1 MSVVNRL
8 LLPVLAFP
16 LLFFGGSRVPAQS
29 IDASLRERLT
39 DASVYIET
47 GVDMSSRD
55 WTDLP
60 RIMRD
65 RMDARPS
72 GISSG
77 SGFLISPD
85 GYVLTNAHVVQGFVL
100 KQYPDG
106 TTEQLPPG
114 AEPIPF
120 DPAHPDRPIAFMFTV
135 AWIRVV
141 TASGT
146 DEQESHTATVVHVD
160 PALDIAVLKIPS
172 VEGGWPHLELGLAE
186 DAQAGDAVLMSGFP
200 GGIYTELAPFIGRD
214 AERLAGTYSPRPSVN
229 AGLVTAIREYEG
241 ATRYQLDIRA
251 NSGNSGGPIA
261 DPDGRV
267 IAILYAQ
274 LTGLQSINYA
284 IPIAYAL
291 PLLPPSVRHRVVG
304 EGAELPEEFEQPADQ
319 SFEELL
325 ESGEFSF

>member
-1 MSVVNRL
+1 MTRFVFPALIL
-8 LLPVLAFP
+8 LL
-16 LLFFGGSRVPAQS
+16 LFAGEGPAAGQS
-29 IDASLRERLT
+29 IDASLRQRLT

-55 WTDLP
+55 WSDLP
-60 RIMRD
+60 RIMRE

-72 GISSG
+72 GIASG

-85 GYVLTNAHVVQGFVL
+85 GYILTNAHVVQGFVL

-106 TTEQLPPG
+106 TTEQLPPD

-146 DEQESHTATVVHVD
+146 DEQESHTATVVRID

-172 VEGGWPHLELGLAE
+172 LEGGWPHLELSWSE
-186 DAQAGDAVLMSGFP
+186 DVQAGAEVLMSGFP

-229 AGLVTAIREYEG
+229 AGLVTAIREYQG
-241 ATRYQLDIRA
+241 AMRYQLDIRA

-261 DPDGRV
+261 NRDGQV

-291 PLLPPSVRHRVVG
+291 RLLPPSLRGAIVG
-304 EGAELPEEFEQPADQ
+304 EGPEVPEELAQPEDQ
-319 SFEELL
+319 SFEEFL

>member
-1 MSVVNRL
+1 MTRFVLPILTFL
-8 LLPVLAFP
+8 LLLS
-16 LLFFGGSRVPAQS
+16 GGSRLMAQA
-29 IDASLRERLT
+29 IDGSLRDRLT

-60 RIMRD
+60 RILRD
-65 RMDARPS
+65 RMEDRPS

-85 GYVLTNAHVVQGFVL
+85 GYILTNAHVVQGFVL

-106 TTEQLPPG
+106 STEQLPPG
-114 AEPIPF
+114 AKPIPF

-141 TASGT
+141 TNSGT
-146 DEQESHTATVVHVD
+146 DEQESHTATVVRVD
-160 PALDIAVLKIPS
+160 PGLDIAVLKIPS
-172 VEGGWPHLELGLAE
+172 TEEGWPHLELGSTDE
-186 DAQAGDAVLMSGFP
+186 VRAGDEVLMSGFP
-200 GGIYTELAPFIGRD
+200 GGIYTELAPFIGGD

-261 DPDGRV
+261 DREGRV

-284 IPIAYAL
+284 IPIAYAFPML
-291 PLLPPSVRHRVVG
+291 PASLQGRLAGDG
-304 EGAELPEEFEQPADQ
+304 EAFPEELDDSEVQ
-319 SFEELL
+319 SFEEFL